1 MTGREHPASPARDPR
16 REHPSRTSAPG
27 VSRAEAPVSVP
38 AGGGSALQR
47 AIGNRA
53 TVGLLAGR
61 GVSQVHRRFL
71 DAPSPR
77 ASWLSATSTW
87 GNDEKANAVATAL
100 GALVKAADK
109 KASLQGIEVT
119 LKAWLGSPALTE
131 GRKSVVNTLLGE
143 VQSQI
148 AGPAVPAPVVAQ
160 AGPPP
165 ATLLQSLKALQTS
178 GGLTLGASQGLA
190 DSAPQDQ
197 RDAVYADKT
206 FIGQVETTIG
216 VRDYIKFLGALRV
229 VELPVSGTLSEGAA
243 PRHTSAAEADA
254 LIQEKM
260 GLYVA
265 KAVKEGKQVSG
276 QVAVLNQADFVKA
289 YTDENGYPPNGVNA
303 FVRVNAGDRLIVV
316 NANKGN
322 AGTVIHEGMHK
333 YSDLTIKSRYGQNM
347 NEAFTE
353 YMTRLITDNLP
364 TPIVRGNYAD
374 NFEVGKKLAALL
386 GPHVMKSAYFNGKVD
401 ELIAVYKTKTK
412 RGDSDWNAFTAHV
425 ASKEWDEAEDL
436 IEVKK

>member
-1 MTGREHPASPARDPR
+1 MKGRDHRATQTRDPR
-16 REHPSRTSAPG
+16 QEGHQRTAPA
-27 VSRAEAPVSVP
+27 VSRAEPPVASHGGDAP
-38 AGGGSALQR
+38 ALQR

-53 TVGLLAGR
+53 IVGLLAGSAAGR
-61 GVSQVHRRFL
+61 IHRRFL

-100 GALVKAADK
+100 GALAKAADK

-119 LKAWLGSPALTE
+119 LKAWLGLPALNE
-131 GRKSVVNTLLGE
+131 GRKAVVSTLLGE

-148 AGPAVPAPVVAQ
+148 AGPAAPAPVVAPG
-160 AGPPP
+160 GPPP
-165 ATLLQSLKALQTS
+165 ATLLQSLKALQTA
-178 GGLTLGASQGLA
+178 GGLTLGAAQGVA

-197 RDAVYADKT
+197 RDAVYADKA

-229 VELPVSGTLSEGAA
+229 VELPVAGTLSEGAA
-243 PRHTSAAEADA
+243 ARHTSAAEADA

-276 QVAVLNQADFVKA
+276 QVAVLNEADFVKA
-289 YTDENGYPPNGVNA
+289 YTDENGSPPNGVNA
-303 FVRVNAGDRLIVV
+303 FVRVKAGDRLIVV

-333 YSDLTIKSRYGQNM
+333 YSDLTVKNRYGQNM

-364 TPIVRGNYAD
+364 TPIVRGNYAS
-374 NFEVGKKLAALL
+374 NFAVGKKLAGLV

-401 ELIAVYKTKTK
+401 DLIAVYKTKAKRTDAEWADFTTK
-412 RGDSDWNAFTAHV
+412 VGGKDWAGA
-425 ASKEWDEAEDL
+425 EAL
-436 IEVKK
+436 LEVKK